1 MNSIKLEDPEKFWEL
16 WRNHSAKMS
25 VHFNVHMSKI
35 MPTLIKVG
43 VGTYAT
49 IISINVSL
57 YYWSLKQISKHR
69 KFFSKYMK
77 NWEMASFYY
86 SQPSL
91 L

>member
-1 MNSIKLEDPEKFWEL
+1 
-16 WRNHSAKMS
+16 MS

-49 IISINVSL
+49 IISINFSL

-69 KFFSKYMK
+69 KYMK